1 MTGYEEC
8 IQLFRTQ
15 SSDESPE
22 FTKYLPLMKKFVLDP
37 NENAREKALD
47 AIFAFVESAN
57 IAGKSVNDVTA
68 GLISKCLN
76 GRSKMRERAFDICLM
91 YIEIE
96 KHVEIEEELIKGLE
110 NKQPKIVQ
118 ACLELLR
125 KGLS

>member
-1 MTGYEEC
+1 LE
-8 IQLFRTQ
+8 FRIRT
-15 SSDESPE
+15 
-22 FTKYLPLMKKFVLDP
+22 V
-37 NENAREKALD
+37 NEVA
-47 AIFAFVESAN
+47 S
-57 IAGKSVNDVTA
+57 

-76 GRSKMRERAFDICLM
+76 GRSKMKERAFDILLM

-96 KHVEIEEELIKGLE
+96 KQVEIEEELVKGLE

>member
-68 GLISKCLN
+68 GLINKCLN